1 MSCFVLTED
10 VQKTEKTLR
19 GVAAS
24 PGVAHGEVFV
34 ILQKE
39 HDIPIFQVEDALH
52 SQEVARFEEALSR
65 THHQI
70 SSVRNEVAK
79 RLGEEEA
86 KIFDAHLMVLEDKAL
101 IEEVISEM
109 EDTGYNVEYCFRS
122 VCERF
127 IDAFSSLEDEYIRER
142 VSDIRDVEKRVLDN
156 LLGETSTSIVEM
168 AAERIIVSEDI
179 APSDAAELG
188 QARVVGIVTDAGSRT
203 SHAVIMARSLQIPAV
218 VGLHDVTQRLATGD
232 YILVDGYEGL
242 VIINPTEETLY
253 RYGELKEERQNI
265 QKIFRS
271 SAQKPAHT
279 LDKHTLPVYANI
291 GSLEDCEGIQAAGG
305 EGVGLFRT
313 ESIFMKAD
321 GFPTEEEQFQIYHR
335 VAQSLD
341 PLPVV
346 IRTLDLGGDKYTSAM
361 AFGEPESNPFMGF
374 RAIRFCLENQ
384 GVFKEQLRAILR
396 ASAFG
401 NVRIMYPM
409 ISGVQELIEANAVL
423 DEAKEELRQRKAA
436 FDENTLIGSMIEIPS
451 AAITADLLAKH
462 CDFFSIGT
470 NDLIQYLLAVDRVND
485 RIAHLYDPNHPAVLR
500 TLFQIMESGRKA
512 NIPVSVCGE
521 MATDPLYV
529 PLLFGLGAHEI
540 SATASSLPEIKFLLR
555 QIKLKDAQNLAK
567 AVLEES
573 EPEAIADKL
582 EMFYLKHMEHVV
594 GRT

>member
-1 MSCFVLTED
+1 MTED
-10 VQKTEKTLR
+10 VQKAEKILR

-70 SSVRNEVAK
+70 ASVRNEVAK

-101 IEEVISEM
+101 IDEVISEM

-127 IDAFSSLEDEYIRER
+127 IEAFSTLQDEYIRER
-142 VSDIRDVEKRVLDN
+142 VADIRDVEKRVLDN
-156 LLGETSTSIVEM
+156 LLGETSNSLAEM
-168 AAERIIVSEDI
+168 AADRIIASEDI
-179 APSDAAELG
+179 APSDAAELE
-188 QARVVGIVTDAGSRT
+188 QARVLGIVTDAGSRT
-203 SHAVIMARSLQIPAV
+203 SHTVIMARSLSIPAV
-218 VGLHDVTQRLATGD
+218 VGLHDVTQRLMTGD
-232 YILVDGYEGL
+232 YIIVDGYEGL
-242 VIINPTEETLY
+242 VIINPTEATLY
-253 RYGELKEERQNI
+253 RYGELKEERKNI
-265 QKIFRS
+265 QKVFRS
-271 SAQKPAHT
+271 SAQKPAET
-279 LDKHTLPVYANI
+279 QDKHTLPVYANI
-291 GSLEDCEGIQAAGG
+291 GSLEDCDEIREAGG

-313 ESIFMKAD
+313 EALFMKAD
-321 GFPTEEEQFQIYHR
+321 GFPTEEEQFQIYHQ
-335 VAQSLD
+335 VAQRLN

-361 AFGEPESNPFMGF
+361 AFGDPESNPFMGF
-374 RAIRFCLENQ
+374 RAVRFCLEHQ
-384 GVFKEQLRAILR
+384 DVFKDQLRAILR

-409 ISGVQELIEANAVL
+409 ISGVQELLQANAVL
-423 DEAKEELRQRKAA
+423 DEAKDELRERKAA
-436 FDENTLIGSMIEIPS
+436 FDENTKVGSMIEIPS
-451 AAITADLLAKH
+451 AAVTADLLAQH

-485 RIAHLYDPNHPAVLR
+485 RIAHLYNPNHPAVLR
-500 TLFQIMESGRKA
+500 TLAQIMEAGNKA
-512 NIPVSVCGE
+512 KIPVGICGE

-540 SATASSLPEIKFLLR
+540 SATASALPEIKFMLR
-555 QIKLKDAQNLAK
+555 QIKLKDAQDLAK
-567 AVLEES
+567 DVLNES
-573 EPEAIADKL
+573 EPDAIADML
-582 EMFYLKHMEHVV
+582 ETFYLNHMEHVV
-594 GRT
+594 GKK